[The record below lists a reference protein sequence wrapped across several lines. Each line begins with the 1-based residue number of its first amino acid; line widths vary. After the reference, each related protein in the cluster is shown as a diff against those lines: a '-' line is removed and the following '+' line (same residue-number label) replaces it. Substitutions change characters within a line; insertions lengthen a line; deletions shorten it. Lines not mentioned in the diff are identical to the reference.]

1 MQPSEIIS
9 VNIWQI
15 VVSLCNLVILFLIVK
30 KFLYKPVCKMLKD
43 REELLE
49 KQKEE
54 ARQNLEDAQST
65 KEELEKELE
74 NAGQRAEEILAQA
87 TAQAQR
93 RQEKIAENARAEA
106 QDIVRQAKVEAE
118 LVKKQAEAE
127 IKTQIVEV
135 SFALGEKLIEREI
148 KEEDHHNLI
157 DNFIS
162 QIGDDKDEE

>member
-43 REELLE
+43 RQELLE

-54 ARQNLEDAQST
+54 ARQNLEEAQST
-65 KEELEKELE
+65 KQELEKELE
-74 NAGQRAEEILAQA
+74 DAGQRAEEILAQA
-87 TAQAQR
+87 TAQGQR
-93 RQEKIAENARAEA
+93 RQEKITEDARAQA
-106 QDIVRQAKVEAE
+106 DDIVRQAKVQAE

-127 IKTQIVEV
+127 IKAQIVEV
-135 SFALGEKLIEREI
+135 SFTLGEKLIEREI
-148 KEEDHHNLI
+148 KEEDHH
-157 DNFIS
+157 
-162 QIGDDKDEE
+162 

>member
-30 KFLYKPVCKMLKD
+30 KFLYKPVCNMLKA

-54 ARQNLEDAQST
+54 ARQALDDAQST
-65 KEELEKELE
+65 KLELE
-74 NAGQRAEEILAQA
+74 NQLKGASDRANEIVEEATLLAEK
-87 TAQAQR
+87 R
-93 RQEKIAENARAEA
+93 REKIAEEARDEAEA
-106 QDIVRQAKVEAE
+106 IVKQAKAEAE
-118 LVKKQAEAE
+118 LHKKRAEDE

-148 KEEDHHNLI
+148 KEEDHHQLI

-162 QIGDDKDEE
+162 QIGDDTDEE

>member
-49 KQKEE
+49 NQKQE
-54 ARQNLEDAQST
+54 AQKNLEEAQST
-65 KEELEKELE
+65 KEELLKEL
-74 NAGQRAEEILAQA
+74 AGANLKAEEILADATVQA
-87 TAQAQR
+87 ER
-93 RQEKIAENARAEA
+93 RREKIAEAARAEA
-106 QDIVRQAKVEAE
+106 EDIVRMAKAEAE
-118 LVKKQAEAE
+118 LAKKQAEAE
-127 IKTQIVEV
+127 IKTQIGEV

-148 KEEDHHNLI
+148 KEEDHHQLI
-157 DNFIS
+157 DSFIS
-162 QIGDDKDEE
+162 KIGDDTDEK

>member
-30 KFLYKPVCKMLKD
+30 KFLYKPVCNMLKT

-54 ARQNLEDAQST
+54 ALKNLEDSERT
-65 KEELEKELE
+65 KEELESQLKGA
-74 NAGQRAEEILAQA
+74 NDRANEILAKA
-87 TAQAQR
+87 TEQAQR
-93 RQEKIAENARAEA
+93 RRDKIAEEAKQEAEA
-106 QDIVRQAKVEAE
+106 IVRQAKTEAE
-118 LVKKQAEAE
+118 LEKKRAEDE

-135 SFALGEKLIEREI
+135 SFALGEKIIEREI
-148 KEEDHHNLI
+148 KTEDHHALI

>member
-43 REELLE
+43 REELLA
-49 KQKEE
+49 KQKDE
-54 ARQNLEDAQST
+54 ARQCLEDAQST
-65 KEELEKELE
+65 KAELEEQLATAE
-74 NAGQRAEEILAQA
+74 VRADEILAEA
-87 TAQAQR
+87 SAQAER
-93 RQEKIAENARAEA
+93 RREKIAEEARAEA
-106 QDIVRQAKVEAE
+106 EAIVTQAKNEAE
-118 LVKKQAEAE
+118 LAKKQAEEE

-148 KEEDHHNLI
+148 KEEDHHQLI
-157 DNFIS
+157 DSFIS
-162 QIGDDKDEE
+162 QIGDDTNE

>member
-30 KFLYKPVCKMLKD
+30 KFLYKPVCNMLKT

-54 ARQNLEDAQST
+54 ALKNLEDSERT
-65 KEELEKELE
+65 KEELESQLKGA
-74 NAGQRAEEILAQA
+74 NDRANEILAEA
-87 TAQAQR
+87 TEQAQR
-93 RQEKIAENARAEA
+93 RRDKIAEEAKQEAEA
-106 QDIVRQAKVEAE
+106 IVRQAKTEAE
-118 LVKKQAEAE
+118 LEKKRAEDE

-135 SFALGEKLIEREI
+135 SFALGEKIIEREI
-148 KEEDHHNLI
+148 KTEDHHALI